1 MDASER
7 VVESVGYPLVGG
19 LGTSA
24 SSFSGAPSFRPYAH
38 RSVSVDNR
46 DFPRHSSSAPIFL
59 SKFSAASDFSLSEIK
74 NLSKKKKNVLLNEAD
89 WGLENLKKNGYS
101 EKSGR
106 DILNVGLQL
115 GINFIDENHSLESLA
130 RIEAGDHSSSIS
142 SRSSL
147 KKIKTFSFRGCRHM
161 YKVYSRRKVSATVQ
175 KSSEDTGF
183 PMKILSWNIRGIG
196 LQEKRGAIRKFIG
209 NIRLT
214 FFCYRKLKEK
224 RFLIN

>member
-1 MDASER
+1 M
-7 VVESVGYPLVGG
+7 
-19 LGTSA
+19 
-24 SSFSGAPSFRPYAH
+24 
-38 RSVSVDNR
+38 
-46 DFPRHSSSAPIFL
+46 
-59 SKFSAASDFSLSEIK
+59 
-74 NLSKKKKNVLLNEAD
+74 
-89 WGLENLKKNGYS
+89 ENLKKNGYS